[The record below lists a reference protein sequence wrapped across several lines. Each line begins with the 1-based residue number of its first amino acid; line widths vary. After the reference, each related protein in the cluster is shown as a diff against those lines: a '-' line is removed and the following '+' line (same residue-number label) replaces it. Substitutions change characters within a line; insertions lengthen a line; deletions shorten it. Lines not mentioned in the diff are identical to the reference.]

1 MLLLSSLDWNRQGLR
16 ARLYHFTI
24 SPAGPQRKKMT
35 HLGSA
40 CNCVKITTDIRP
52 PKNTEDTPLMT
63 LSHFKRHSTVYNTI
77 QQKVKKQKKVT
88 QCPYTRSYTA
98 QLASKHSTT
107 MAKLLWERQGANVSK
122 LKSSLRH
129 QSWLLSAAL
138 SLGQA
143 EGLTEGRRFCAC
155 RLKGWW
161 WFVWG

>member
-35 HLGSA
+35 HLDSA

-77 QQKVKKQKKVT
+77 QQKANKQKKVT
-88 QCPYTRSYTA
+88 QCPDARSYTA
-98 QLASKHSTT
+98 KLASKHSTT
-107 MAKLLWERQGANVSK
+107 VAKLL
-122 LKSSLRH
+122 
-129 QSWLLSAAL
+129 
-138 SLGQA
+138 
-143 EGLTEGRRFCAC
+143 
-155 RLKGWW
+155 
-161 WFVWG
+161 